1 MNGVCSVGKLLMAC
15 AAGLAVGALSAFGNV
30 SHEEILWIALALFV
44 AGLMGTALRG
54 QRTQKELAAIRD
66 RASELESSYLQLTDN
81 LPIGLFIRRDG
92 TFTSTN
98 WEWDDQMMREPGISP
113 QYAFERAVGHD
124 EWPLLRWQIE
134 TAEAREESLR
144 LEYRVED
151 STGTER
157 FFEWRSVPVYRTNGE
172 LDHFIGF
179 NLDISGLK
187 RAAMALQAKHYDLN
201 ETYEELQANLEAMI
215 RAMVKAIEAK
225 DPYTAGHTER
235 VTRYA
240 LQLADAIGVSEEDRL
255 ILRMGTLLHDIGK
268 LGVPDHIL
276 TKPSGLTDEEFE
288 VIKMHPA
295 IGANVIED
303 IPYFKA
309 CVPIVRWHHERL
321 NGHGYPDGLAGDEIP
336 LLVRIATIA
345 DMYDAMTSTR
355 AYRKAM
361 SPLAALGELTK
372 DVLRG
377 SVDPEL
383 VAAWEIVL
391 ADAGL
396 LNEDQAEEAA

>member
-1 MNGVCSVGKLLMAC
+1 MKSASNVGSLIVAC
-15 AAGLAVGALSAFGNV
+15 AAGLAVGAMSAFGSV
-30 SHEEILWIALALFV
+30 SVDEVLWIALSLFLV
-44 AGLMGTALRG
+44 GVGATVLRG
-54 QRTQKELAAIRD
+54 RNRDHELAAERD
-66 RASELESSYLQLTDN
+66 RAVALESSYLQLTDN
-81 LPIGLFIRRDG
+81 LPVGLFIRRSG
-92 TFTSTN
+92 EFVSTN
-98 WEWDDQMMREPGISP
+98 WEWDDQMMREPVVAP
-113 QYAFERAVGHD
+113 QVAFERAVGRD

-134 TAEAREESLR
+134 AAESQEESLR
-144 LEYRVED
+144 MEYRTFD
-151 STGTER
+151 HSGQER
-157 FFEWRSVPVYRTNGE
+157 YFEWRSVPVFRSDGE

-179 NLDISGLK
+179 NLDITSLK
-187 RAAMALQAKHYDLN
+187 RTAIALQAKHHDLN

-240 LQLADAIGVSEEDRL
+240 LQLADAIGVSEQDRL

-276 TKPSGLTDEEFE
+276 TKPSGLTNEEFE
-288 VIKMHPA
+288 IIKMHPA

-321 NGHGYPDGLAGDEIP
+321 NGRGYPDGLAGDEIP

-361 SPLAALGELTK
+361 SPSAALSELKK

-377 SVDPEL
+377 SLDPDL

-391 ADAGL
+391 ADGGL
-396 LNEDQAEEAA
+396 LNEDQAEAA

>member
-1 MNGVCSVGKLLMAC
+1 MKSASSVGSLIVAC
-15 AAGLAVGALSAFGNV
+15 AAGLAVGAMSAFGSV
-30 SHEEILWIALALFV
+30 SVDEVLWIALSLFLV
-44 AGLMGTALRG
+44 GVGATVLRG
-54 QRTQKELAAIRD
+54 RNRDHELAAERD
-66 RASELESSYLQLTDN
+66 RAVALESSYLQLTDN
-81 LPIGLFIRRDG
+81 LPVGLFIRRSG
-92 TFTSTN
+92 EFVSTN
-98 WEWDDQMMREPGISP
+98 WEWDDQMMREPVVAP
-113 QYAFERAVGHD
+113 QVAFERAVGRD

-134 TAEAREESLR
+134 AAESQEESLR
-144 LEYRVED
+144 MEYRTFD
-151 STGTER
+151 HSGHER
-157 FFEWRSVPVYRTNGE
+157 YFEWRSVPVFRSDGE

-179 NLDISGLK
+179 NLDITSLK
-187 RAAMALQAKHYDLN
+187 RTAIALQAKHHDLN

-240 LQLADAIGVSEEDRL
+240 LQLADAIGVSEQDRL

-288 VIKMHPA
+288 IIKMHPA

-321 NGHGYPDGLAGDEIP
+321 NGRGYPDGLAGDEIP

-361 SPLAALGELTK
+361 SPSAALSELKK

-377 SVDPEL
+377 SLDPDL

-391 ADAGL
+391 ADGGL
-396 LNEDQAEEAA
+396 LNEDQAEAA

>member
-1 MNGVCSVGKLLMAC
+1 MKSASSVGSLIVAC
-15 AAGLAVGALSAFGNV
+15 AAGLAVGAMSAFGSV
-30 SHEEILWIALALFV
+30 SVDEVLWIAWSLFLV
-44 AGLMGTALRG
+44 GVGATVLRG
-54 QRTQKELAAIRD
+54 RNRDHELAAERD
-66 RASELESSYLQLTDN
+66 RAVALESSYLQLTDN
-81 LPIGLFIRRDG
+81 LPVGLFIRRSG
-92 TFTSTN
+92 EFVSTN
-98 WEWDDQMMREPGISP
+98 WEWDDQMMREPVVAP
-113 QYAFERAVGHD
+113 QVAFERAVGRD

-134 TAEAREESLR
+134 AAESQEESLR
-144 LEYRVED
+144 MEYRIFD
-151 STGTER
+151 HSGQER
-157 FFEWRSVPVYRTNGE
+157 YFEWRSVPVFRSDGE

-179 NLDISGLK
+179 NLDITSLK
-187 RAAMALQAKHYDLN
+187 RTAIALQAKHHDLN

-240 LQLADAIGVSEEDRL
+240 LQLADAIGVSEQDRL

-288 VIKMHPA
+288 IIKMHPA

-321 NGHGYPDGLAGDEIP
+321 NGRGYPDGLAGDEIP

-361 SPLAALGELTK
+361 SPSAALSELKK

-377 SVDPEL
+377 SLDPDL

-391 ADAGL
+391 ADGGL
-396 LNEDQAEEAA
+396 LNEDQAEAA

>member
-1 MNGVCSVGKLLMAC
+1 M
-15 AAGLAVGALSAFGNV
+15 SAFGSV
-30 SHEEILWIALALFV
+30 SVDEVLWIALSLFLV
-44 AGLMGTALRG
+44 GVGATVLRG
-54 QRTQKELAAIRD
+54 RNRDHELAAERD
-66 RASELESSYLQLTDN
+66 RAVALESSYLQLTDN
-81 LPIGLFIRRDG
+81 LPVGLFIRRSG
-92 TFTSTN
+92 EFVSTN
-98 WEWDDQMMREPGISP
+98 WEWDDQMMREPVVAP
-113 QYAFERAVGHD
+113 QVAFERAVGRD

-134 TAEAREESLR
+134 AAESQEESLR
-144 LEYRVED
+144 MEYRTFD
-151 STGTER
+151 HSGHER
-157 FFEWRSVPVYRTNGE
+157 YFEWRSVPVFRSDGE

-179 NLDISGLK
+179 NLDITSLK
-187 RAAMALQAKHYDLN
+187 RTAIALQAKHHDLN

-240 LQLADAIGVSEEDRL
+240 LQLADAIGVSEQDRL

-288 VIKMHPA
+288 IIKMHPA

-321 NGHGYPDGLAGDEIP
+321 NGRGYPDGLAGDEIP

-361 SPLAALGELTK
+361 SPSAALSELKK

-377 SVDPEL
+377 SLDPDL

-391 ADAGL
+391 ADGGL
-396 LNEDQAEEAA
+396 LNEDQAEAA